1 MQTMTI
7 RKLADRS
14 GGERVVMFDPET
26 GAKKLVNPD
35 TSGEDHEPWPLAG
48 ISIVGETPTECQVP
62 TSWVENGA
70 AEGWL
75 TLEGERIVRR
85 PGGPAD
91 DRWRVVHKFAH
102 LDRVVLHTVDGDLS
116 YRVTH
121 QPDKYAAEGG
131 DETPVTGELYAAGAT
146 RVDWFYVLELE
157 R

>member
-7 RKLADRS
+7 RKLADRT
-14 GGERVVMFDPET
+14 GEREP
-26 GAKKLVNPD
+26 GA
-35 TSGEDHEPWPLAG
+35 PWPLAG
-48 ISIVGETPTECQVP
+48 ISVVGDVPTECQVP

-75 TLEGERIVRR
+75 TLEGERTVRR
-85 PGGPAD
+85 PGGPID
-91 DRWRVVHKFAH
+91 DRWRVVHKFTH
-102 LDRVVLHTVDGDLS
+102 LDRITLHTVDGDLS

-121 QPDKYAAEGG
+121 QPDKYAAEGD